1 VVSHAGAEGIYTCV
15 DKQGRRLTAD
25 RPIIDC
31 IDREQKEITPA
42 GTVVRRIGPSLTAD
56 ERAAADE
63 RARKEAEER
72 SRLADEKRRDRALLT
87 RYPDKAA
94 HDSERAAALA
104 TVDDVI
110 ASANRR
116 ITELGKERGRLDA
129 ELEFY
134 KGDLAKAPPKL
145 KRQYEELDQQV
156 AAQKRF
162 IANQEAEKKRV
173 NARYDD
179 ELVRLRQLWAQRMTP
194 VAGES
199 AKR

>member
-1 VVSHAGAEGIYTCV
+1 
-15 DKQGRRLTAD
+15 
-25 RPIIDC
+25 
-31 IDREQKEITPA
+31 
-42 GTVVRRIGPSLTAD
+42 
-56 ERAAADE
+56 
-63 RARKEAEER
+63 
-72 SRLADEKRRDRALLT
+72 
-87 RYPDKAA
+87 
-94 HDSERAAALA
+94 
-104 TVDDVI
+104 VI

-116 ITELGKERGRLDA
+116 ITELGKERSRLDA